1 MAKICVWKRDL
12 VKLKVPH
19 RNYAINPKGVLK
31 IYSKF
36 LKSSVLHAI
45 LYITWNEPF
54 DRFHGVKRIIF
65 NCKCILQPPQKLW
78 CHLLSSS
85 MRLDGVVSYINCLTI
100 TCCWVTHLVSSWC
113 SLSKNFFSNLFLF
126 GCAGSPPLRGLYA
139 GCGVRASH
147 CSSFSCCRAW
157 ALGHVGF
164 SSCSSWA

>member
-65 NCKCILQPPQKLW
+65 NCKCILQPPQKFW

-113 SLSKNFFSNLFLF
+113 SIKPLGRQIVPKKKVLVPGLWCKCF
-126 GCAGSPPLRGLYA
+126 GELKE
-139 GCGVRASH
+139 
-147 CSSFSCCRAW
+147 F
-157 ALGHVGF
+157 
-164 SSCSSWA
+164 